1 MCDQGLM
8 GHVHSPLGMPK
19 IMSTTKMKE
28 GRKEGTGRKEGV
40 VILPEQPLCICV
52 CVVVVG
58 LGGGSGVERV
68 EVEVLLM
75 EKEE

>member
-1 MCDQGLM
+1 MD
-8 GHVHSPLGMPK
+8 HVYYE
-19 IMSTTKMKE
+19 KE
-28 GRKEGTGRKEGV
+28 GRKEGTGRKDGA

-58 LGGGSGVERV
+58 WGGVERV

-75 EKEE
+75 KEE

>member
-1 MCDQGLM
+1 MD
-8 GHVHSPLGMPK
+8 HVYYE
-19 IMSTTKMKE
+19 KE
-28 GRKEGTGRKEGV
+28 GRKEGTGRKEGA

-58 LGGGSGVERV
+58 WSGVERV